1 MRRFNF
7 RLQKIMDIR
16 EKLKEIKKIE
26 LSKRA
31 QEYNI
36 EVMKLNNLK
45 GKKEQ
50 TIYEMKQKITNG
62 DFSMIDFYDKYID
75 SNNKLQRYQL
85 ESIKEK
91 EKPFKKALNEY
102 LEKDREVKVLKNY
115 KEKLYKDYTRDVI
128 NEEQKI
134 MDDLIGGRRGEE
146 DKGGN
151 IVV

>member
-62 DFSMIDFYDKYID
+62 NFSMIDFYDKYID

-85 ESIKEK
+85 ESIREK

-102 LEKDREVKVLKNY
+102 LEKDKEVKVLKNY

>member
-85 ESIKEK
+85 ESIREK

-102 LEKDREVKVLKNY
+102 LEKDKEVKVLKNY

>member
-7 RLQKIMDIR
+7 RLQKIMDII

-85 ESIKEK
+85 ESIREK

-102 LEKDREVKVLKNY
+102 LEKDKEVKVLKNY

>member
-1 MRRFNF
+1 
-7 RLQKIMDIR
+7 MDIR

-85 ESIKEK
+85 ESIREK

-102 LEKDREVKVLKNY
+102 LEKDKEVKVLKNY

>member
-1 MRRFNF
+1 MKRFSF

-62 DFSMIDFYDKYID
+62 DFSMIDFYNKYID

-102 LEKDREVKVLKNY
+102 LEKDKEVKVLKNY